1 MKKNSV
7 LYLLLILFST
17 FIINA
22 QDTLTHRKNYK
33 YNNNFD
39 VALSAS
45 ANQQM
50 GALSWVHFHSVTKK
64 QRFKIG
70 YGIRFNS
77 QFGKNLT
84 YVTAPASITSK
95 RNDPGVLFSK
105 IYYENIDTFFVA
117 KSQNNSLNLSI
128 NLQYTIKQKLDIGF
142 NIDAIGFSFGAKTTG
157 IYISS
162 QSTESGSTQS
172 ARPTPFNLL
181 LVSDNDI
188 GFLNSELYVRY
199 WFNKNWGIKAGASFI
214 FTEYTTDNKLRLD
227 NNRWRNKALI
237 GMIGIT
243 YSPFR

>member
-1 MKKNSV
+1 MTKLIAS
-7 LYLLLILFST
+7 LSILLFLFQST
-17 FIINA
+17 VFS
-22 QDTLTHRKNYK
+22 QELTNENKGYK

-39 VALSAS
+39 LALSGS

-50 GALSWVHFHSVTKK
+50 IALSWVHFHPVTKK
-64 QRFKIG
+64 GNFKIG

-105 IYYENIDTFFVA
+105 IYYENIDTFLVSN
-117 KSQNNSLNLSI
+117 SQNNSLNISI
-128 NLQYTIKQKLDIGF
+128 NLQYTIKQKFDIGF
-142 NIDAIGFSFGAKTTG
+142 NIDAIGFSFGAKTSG

-162 QSTESGSTQS
+162 QSTESGTIQN
-172 ARPTPFNLL
+172 AKPTAFNLL

-199 WFNKNWGIKAGASFI
+199 WFSKNWAIKAGGSFI

-243 YSPFR
+243 YSPFK